1 MAFEA
6 RQKTR
11 DGKPI
16 FRERFSHACLCD
28 IGKIISRKR
37 ARRPYFI
44 DKSDHN
50 FTYIVKGNFSSLL
63 ELINIIGERGEAS
76 VDLFERLVNEQLKT
90 MDKLLF
96 LQSEIERCQA
106 IEKQLIELQ
115 QEAKLQSI
123 QEEICQMKRQLK
135 EIQKM
140 FEKQTEEVILSYQNE
155 RRHTS
160 EPSSTR

>member
-1 MAFEA
+1 LE
-6 RQKTR
+6 R
-11 DGKPI
+11 
-16 FRERFSHACLCD
+16 RE
-28 IGKIISRKR
+28 KK
-37 ARRPYFI
+37 
-44 DKSDHN
+44 
-50 FTYIVKGNFSSLL
+50 
-63 ELINIIGERGEAS
+63 S
-76 VDLFERLVNEQLKT
+76 VDLFEHLVNEQLKT

-96 LQSEIERCQA
+96 LHSEIERCQA

-123 QEEICQMKRQLK
+123 QEEIRQMKRQLK

-155 RRHTS
+155 RRHTR

>member
-1 MAFEA
+1 M
-6 RQKTR
+6 
-11 DGKPI
+11 
-16 FRERFSHACLCD
+16 
-28 IGKIISRKR
+28 
-37 ARRPYFI
+37 
-44 DKSDHN
+44 
-50 FTYIVKGNFSSLL
+50 
-63 ELINIIGERGEAS
+63 
-76 VDLFERLVNEQLKT
+76 DLFERLVNEQLKT

-123 QEEICQMKRQLK
+123 QKEICQMKRQLK

-155 RRHTS
+155 RLHKS